1 MPHQT
6 AGGYGSIGAVASEA
20 NDAAEGR
27 REHVALFALFS
38 DSFDAGRARRRPV
51 LLGVLL
57 LACLLAAA
65 LFDRKSPQRDV
76 MIEGDTDGDE
86 VNAETSP
93 EKNPY
98 CGLFADPEG
107 HRPRWF

>member
-6 AGGYGSIGAVASEA
+6 ACGYGSIGAVASEA
-20 NDAAEGR
+20 NDAAQGM
-27 REHVALFALFS
+27 REDVTLIALFS
-38 DSFDAGRARRRPV
+38 DRVDAGRARRRPV

-93 EKNPY
+93 ERNPY

-107 HRPRWF
+107 HGQGWF